1 MALQGFTELQFSYDG
16 FKTIAHSTGKKNA
29 ITPWV
34 QNAIGAGNFHS
45 LMDRSKIMPLSQ
57 WFDGCLLCDK
67 EHEFALATSMIDY
80 DAGITACAGSG
91 TNAGDLANNTKLGV
105 FQAEPSGMTAD
116 GKGYQFVWEWGT
128 AYGNGDIK
136 SVCLTRA
143 ALAIADLLEATD
155 SDKACTLPPFEK
167 LGGLN
172 LSQSAEGLSYFTI
185 IDYKKSRGYK
195 VGYSSNTL
203 SIEEWLV
210 GTHYLMVNGQ
220 AGYPIKQIDSTHEF
234 AGSSL
239 TNFNTS
245 RCSVNY
251 TGDAIRLIWFYGSTI
266 YYVDIDTDTWTMGT
280 VTSHEYSG
288 ASFAGTGGIAY
299 KDSFPMKGDYVYLQ
313 SADYTKI
320 YKCNLTSTE
329 IVSADNPMNARFG
342 VTTTLGSSVLLP
354 NGDIYWQSRY
364 SQIYG
369 LLLHNDTWYAVRDT
383 AYSGSNTCFSM
394 NASALTVEEEGQD
407 VDVPLG
413 TAVACRNYG
422 IDLYTF
428 HGFISTVNNLGRT
441 YTKNSSMSM
450 RLIYTVSEV

>member
-1 MALQGFTELQFSYDG
+1 MALQGYTELQFSYDG

-45 LMDRSKIMPLSQ
+45 LMDRSKIMPLTQ

-80 DAGITACAGSG
+80 DAGITACAGSEE
-91 TNAGDLANNTKLGV
+91 NAGSLSNNSKLGV
-105 FQAEPSGMTAD
+105 FQPNQSGMTAD
-116 GKGYQFVWEWGT
+116 GKGMTFCWEWGT
-128 AYGNGDIK
+128 GYGNGDIK

-143 ALAIADLLEATD
+143 KLAIADLLEATD
-155 SDKACTLPPFEK
+155 SDKACTLPPFEM
-167 LGGLN
+167 LGGLGQGEVG
-172 LSQSAEGLSYFTI
+172 LSQFTI

-195 VGYSSNTL
+195 VNYSSNTL

-239 TNFNTS
+239 TNFATG

-251 TGDAIRLIWFYGSTI
+251 TGDAIRLIWFYGATI

-288 ASFAGTGGIAY
+288 ASFANASSDMK
-299 KDSFPMKGDYVYLQ
+299 KDVFPMKGDYIYIK
-313 SADYTKI
+313 SADPSKI
-320 YKCNLTSTE
+320 YKCNLTSAE
-329 IVSADNPMNARFG
+329 IVSLDNPMYVRFG
-342 VTTTLGSSVLLP
+342 DTRALGASVLLP
-354 NGDIYWQSRY
+354 NGDVYWQSRY
-364 SQIYG
+364 SGVYG
-369 LLLHNDTWYAVRDT
+369 LLLHNDIWYVVRDT
-383 AYSGSNTCFSM
+383 GYADSNVCLSM
-394 NASALTVEEEGQD
+394 NASAKTVHDEVEDVD

-422 IDLYTF
+422 VDLYTF
-428 HGFISTVNNLGRT
+428 HGFVSTVNNLGRT